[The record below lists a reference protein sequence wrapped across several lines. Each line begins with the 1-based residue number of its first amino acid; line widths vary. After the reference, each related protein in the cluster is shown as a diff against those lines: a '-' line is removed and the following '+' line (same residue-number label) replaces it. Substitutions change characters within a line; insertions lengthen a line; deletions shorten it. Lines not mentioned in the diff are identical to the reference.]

1 LIILKE
7 IVLKRQKTLELI
19 KEFCTLVHDELYY
32 LDQKEEIEISRDW
45 SMPEKLD
52 SYELTLFKNVLPIH
66 LSRSPLIFTFNPLF
80 DIY

>member
-66 LSRSPLIFTFNPLF
+66 LSRSP
-80 DIY
+80 